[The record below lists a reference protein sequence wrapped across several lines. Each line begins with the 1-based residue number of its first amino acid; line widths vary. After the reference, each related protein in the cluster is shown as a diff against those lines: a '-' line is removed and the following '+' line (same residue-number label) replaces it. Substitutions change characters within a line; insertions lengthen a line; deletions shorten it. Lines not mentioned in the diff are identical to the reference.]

1 MVNFLEILDVWRRLI
16 IFQILNRSS
25 GISKISSL
33 DVCEMFGVMG
43 IPMIVVVHPEGK
55 H

>member
-1 MVNFLEILDVWRRLI
+1 MVNFLEILDMERMI
-16 IFQILNRSS
+16 IFQILSRSS
-25 GISKISSL
+25 GMSAVSSL
-33 DVCEMFGVMG
+33 DVCEIFGVVG